1 MLPDFVYPGAIFMS
15 KKEVFCQFKNGI
27 EKIVK
32 LTVDIY
38 CREKIT
44 VIK

>member
-15 KKEVFCQFKNGI
+15 KKEAFCQFKNRM
-27 EKIVK
+27 ERIVK
-32 LTVDIY
+32 LCVDIY
-38 CREKIT
+38 CREKIP